1 MATID
6 PSTVAS
12 WGSAEDRPE
21 RDRMRALLIGHAF
34 LAAFRE
40 AEGGTKQHSSSWWFD
55 WMRKNTAL
63 ELRWMWESS
72 RAFRD
77 EHADVYAQVA
87 GDLIIEETAK
97 GKVFSRRWFRT
108 DVSTTLGWLFEP
120 ACLEHDGW
128 RLTNL
133 PSQDGQKVQSWT
145 RTAGL
150 K

>member
-108 DVSTTLGWLFEP
+108 DVSTTLGCCSSRRAWSTT
-120 ACLEHDGW
+120 DGGSPTS
-128 RLTNL
+128 RR
-133 PSQDGQKVQSWT
+133 
-145 RTAGL
+145 RTARRSRAGRGPPV
-150 K
+150 